1 MSAARKFTLASRA
14 SQLAQVQTNAVRD
27 QLAALHPEMTFETSF
42 MTTVGGDRNKSQ
54 ALYLL
59 GGKALWTKELEVA
72 MREGAA
78 DMLVHC
84 FKDVPTALP
93 EGCEIA
99 AVLEREEPVDC
110 LIVRKGE
117 SWKSLEELPDGSV
130 VGTSSVRRIAQL
142 KRLFPKLALKDL
154 VSARTYDAYP
164 KRSAQH
170 YHYVALRPRPLSAR
184 KHVSELRPIPI
195 LRAP

>member
-1 MSAARKFTLASRA
+1 MSVSESTSTHPRKFTLASRA

-78 DMLVHC
+78 AASVGRAAALLQA
-84 FKDVPTALP
+84 TAAGAGTLLP
-93 EGCEIA
+93 GAE
-99 AVLEREEPVDC
+99 
-110 LIVRKGE
+110 
-117 SWKSLEELPDGSV
+117 
-130 VGTSSVRRIAQL
+130 
-142 KRLFPKLALKDL
+142 
-154 VSARTYDAYP
+154 
-164 KRSAQH
+164 AQH
-170 YHYVALRPRPLSAR
+170 TTLSRTGQAIGGVLAAAGSSR
-184 KHVSELRPIPI
+184 R
-195 LRAP
+195 RR